1 MLSVTTVLFLLQ
13 YVKSKCLPWKGLQYI
28 TLYKNH
34 LWQTSCSL
42 GLFQL
47 CVCVCP
53 FRVTQTPGPTHE
65 PWHLTSCPGLSF
77 MCAYVCICVSCIL
90 VCDLRSD
97 RPTMCLFFY
106 FSCIITYTFS
116 SASHS
121 VHGVLG
127 SSVCFGALLCPD
139 HLATICHEWAV
150 ERSQSAVI
158 SSYRNVWNSACGVG
172 VGRT

>member
-1 MLSVTTVLFLLQ
+1 MSSQNVFREKVSSILL
-13 YVKSKCLPWKGLQYI
+13 YI
-28 TLYKNH
+28 RTISDRPRAH
-34 LWQTSCSL
+34 LDFSN
-42 GLFQL
+42 
-47 CVCVCP
+47 CVCVCVP
-53 FRVTQTPGPTHE
+53 SVSPRPQVPLMNHG
-65 PWHLTSCPGLSF
+65 TSCPGLSF